1 MKWGNY
7 SLLKPHGLSLATGFV
22 SNQCA
27 FPLDIMK
34 YIILLC
40 ECQPCIVV
48 WSDYY
53 TAWGVSNT
61 LTLHVPSHKH

>member
-27 FPLDIMK
+27 FPPDIMK
-34 YIILLC
+34 YIILLY
-40 ECQPCIVV
+40 ECQLLVV
-48 WSDYY
+48 
-53 TAWGVSNT
+53 V
-61 LTLHVPSHKH
+61 